1 MQNIS
6 HLVVRLSKHDT
17 EVLHG
22 GVYKRKLHT
31 VNDILCPIIVFTN
44 EPRGYNVE
52 NR

>member
-1 MQNIS
+1 MMQNIS

-31 VNDILCPIIVFTN
+31 VNVQCTLRKISRLYRPLLV
-44 EPRGYNVE
+44 
-52 NR
+52 